1 MITVSN
7 ISLCVLLSVFSLS
20 SDEGKLLIPL
30 KAIDRSSTN
39 SIVLTAIGEFG
50 LMRKERPGIPAHY
63 HTGIDIKRPSDNYIS
78 EPIFSIMEG
87 VVISKRTDGPYA
99 QLIIEHQDERGK
111 FWTLYEHIA
120 GIEVELYQP
129 VTPDRPIARFMN
141 TMELDKYGWQFD
153 HFHFEVLKVAPI
165 PLQKD
170 RTKPERHF
178 SSYTLVCYTRE
189 DLRKYFHHP
198 LEFLSERL

>member
-1 MITVSN
+1 M
-7 ISLCVLLSVFSLS
+7 ISLLIAFLLSYLSLPGHTGQVGYLS
-20 SDEGKLLIPL
+20 PVNTHNRQSARQI
-30 KAIDRSSTN
+30 A
-39 SIVLTAIGEFG
+39 LTDIGEFG

-78 EPIFSIMEG
+78 EPIFAISEG
-87 VVISKRTDGPYA
+87 VIISKRTDGPYA
-99 QLIIEHQDERGK
+99 QLIIEHQDGSGK

-120 GIEVELYQP
+120 GIEAELHQP
-129 VTPDRPIARFMN
+129 VSPNRPIARFMN
-141 TMELDKYGWQFD
+141 KRELDEYGWQFD
-153 HFHFEVLKVAPI
+153 HFHFEVLRVPPI

-189 DLRKYFHHP
+189 DLRKYFYHP